1 MFSLGIKKTKPKNI
15 GHKSYELVNMGHKII
30 DKVSKLSNL
39 KSTSNGLIEN
49 YSNHPN
55 NLYEP
60 IKGVEIKTKSKF
72 TVEKPK
78 NHKSHNQSYD

>member
-1 MFSLGIKKTKPKNI
+1 
-15 GHKSYELVNMGHKII
+15 MGHKII

-39 KSTSNGLIEN
+39 KSTANGLIEN
-49 YSNHPN
+49 YSNHPYL
-55 NLYEP
+55 LYEP

-78 NHKSHNQSYD
+78 KYKSHNQSDD